1 MDPDG
6 SLAWKSYRGIAE
18 DLQKYLDT
26 DAEKLAEE
34 LAGLF
39 YEEVGLKR
47 KEYPTFTDVRK
58 MMKTLQKQ
66 GIWLGVAT
74 TDDLPSTRRCLE
86 VLDVDGSISFWGVA
100 GQGLPE
106 KPDGQLIRVAASQ
119 WNIWPDEIAMVGD
132 NPNDMRFAKNGGAL
146 AIGVK
151 SGTGTEDMLKKQAD
165 YLLDSVDGLAA
176 LIQQINEEEK
186 QHGTYSVKACV

>member
-1 MDPDG
+1 
-6 SLAWKSYRGIAE
+6 
-18 DLQKYLDT
+18 
-26 DAEKLAEE
+26 
-34 LAGLF
+34 
-39 YEEVGLKR
+39 
-47 KEYPTFTDVRK
+47 
-58 MMKTLQKQ
+58 MKTLQKQ